1 MTKSLNV
8 TLISTY
14 DLGHQ
19 PFGLAS
25 LAAWLRAE
33 DANVTCNDT
42 SVSPLAEDAVRA
54 SGLIC
59 IHLAMHTATRL
70 ALELL
75 PRIRALNGNA
85 HLCFFGLYGPPNA
98 EILADYGPCSIIG
111 GEFEAEIASLYR
123 RLVSGDNPPA
133 NAVTV
138 STNKLAFRAPDRSGL
153 AHLDQYASLG
163 IGPETRIA
171 GYTEASRGCKH
182 VCRHCPIVPIYGGR
196 FRTVPVDVVLA
207 DIRGQVAAGAQHISF
222 GDPDFF
228 NGPGHAKRVIDAFH
242 EEFPEITF
250 DATIKIEHLLSQQH
264 RLAWLR
270 QCGCLF
276 VTTAVE
282 ATDDHILEILDKG
295 HSRADFITAA
305 KLAREAGLVLS
316 PTFVPFTPWTSL
328 AGYRDLLQL
337 ILELGLAA
345 QVAPVQLAIR
355 LLVPAGSLLLDH
367 PQMPATKF
375 APEQLS
381 HPWRNPDPAVD
392 ALQRT
397 LAAEVEAG
405 EAQGLNRF
413 EIFAQL
419 WRLTHAALGL
429 AAAPISLDAAGPEI
443 PQMSEPWY
451 CCAEPTEL
459 QRARL

>member
-1 MTKSLNV
+1 MNV

-25 LAAWLRAE
+25 LAAWLGAE
-33 DANVTCNDT
+33 GAHVVCNDT
-42 SVSPLAEDAVRA
+42 AVCALDDDAVRSA
-54 SGLIC
+54 NLIC

-70 ALELL
+70 ALELM
-75 PRIRALNGNA
+75 PRIRALNGGA
-85 HLCFFGLYGPPNA
+85 HICFFGLYGPPNA
-98 EILADYGPCSIIG
+98 DALSAYAPCSVIG
-111 GEFEAEIASLYR
+111 GEFEAEITKLYR
-123 RLVSGDNPPA
+123 RLSVSGRWSSTE
-133 NAVTV
+133 VTI
-138 STNKLAFRAPDRSGL
+138 STEKLAFRTPERGGL
-153 AHLDQYASLG
+153 PSLDQYASLT
-163 IGPETRIA
+163 IGAETRIA

-182 VCRHCPIVPIYGGR
+182 LCRHCPVVPIYGGR
-196 FRTVPVDVVLA
+196 FRIVPVDVVLA
-207 DIRGQVAAGAQHISF
+207 DIGAQAAAGARHISF

-228 NGPGHAKRVIDAFH
+228 NGPGHAERVITAFH
-242 EEFPEITF
+242 AAFPDITY
-250 DATIKIEHLLSQQH
+250 DVTIKIEHLLAEAH

-270 QCGCLF
+270 ETGCLF

-282 ATDDHILEILDKG
+282 ATDDKILKILDKG
-295 HSRADFITAA
+295 HSRADFISAA
-305 KLAREAGLVLS
+305 KLARDAGLILS

-337 ILELGLAA
+337 ILELGLVG

-355 LLVPAGSLLLDH
+355 LLVPAGSLLLAIPDLH
-367 PQMPATKF
+367 LEDF

-392 ALQRT
+392 ALQR
-397 LAAEVEAG
+397 AVQAQVEAG
-405 EAQGLNRF
+405 EAQGLSRVD
-413 EIFAQL
+413 IFAGL
-419 WRLTHAALGL
+419 WRLTHEALGI
-429 AAAPISLDAAGPEI
+429 AAAPITPEAEGPDI

>member
-1 MTKSLNV
+1 VNV

-25 LAAWLRAE
+25 LAAWLGAE
-33 DANVTCNDT
+33 GAEVTCNDT
-42 SVSPLAEDAVRA
+42 AVIPLNEDAVSA
-54 SGLIC
+54 SALIC

-75 PRIRALNGNA
+75 PRIRVLNGNA
-85 HLCFFGLYGPPNA
+85 HICFFGLYGPPNA
-98 EILADYGPCSIIG
+98 KILADYAPCSIIG
-111 GEFEAEIASLYR
+111 GEFEAEITSLHR
-123 RLVSGDNPPA
+123 RLANGEATGNP
-133 NAVTV
+133 VTV
-138 STNKLAFRAPDRSGL
+138 STDRLDFQIPDRSDL
-153 AHLDQYASLG
+153 AGLDQYASLN
-163 IGPETRIA
+163 IGAETRVA

-182 VCRHCPIVPIYGGR
+182 LCRHCPVVPIYGGR

-207 DIRGQVAAGAQHISF
+207 DIRSQVASGARHISF

-228 NGPGHAKRVIDAFH
+228 NGPGHAERVITAFH

-250 DATIKIEHLLSQQH
+250 DATIKIEHLLNQRH
-264 RLAWLR
+264 RMAWLR
-270 QCGCLF
+270 DSGCLF

-282 ATDDHILEILDKG
+282 ATDDNILKILDKG

-305 KLAREAGLVLS
+305 KLARAAGLNLS

-337 ILELGLAA
+337 ILELGLTG

-367 PQMPATKF
+367 PDLHDTSF

-392 ALQRT
+392 ALQRSVQ
-397 LAAEVEAG
+397 AEVEDG
-405 EAQGLNRF
+405 EAQGLSRA
-413 EIFAQL
+413 EIFAHL
-419 WRLTHAALGL
+419 WRLAHEALGL
-429 AAAPISLDAAGPEI
+429 AAAPISLDTSGPDI

-459 QRARL
+459 QRTGL

>member
-1 MTKSLNV
+1 MTQSLNI
-8 TLISTY
+8 TLVSTY

-25 LAAWLRAE
+25 LAAWLGAE
-33 DANVTCNDT
+33 GAQVTCNDT
-42 SVSPLAEDAVRA
+42 AVSPLDEDAVREA
-54 SGLIC
+54 NLIC

-70 ALELL
+70 AVELL
-75 PRIRALNGNA
+75 PRIRALNKSA
-85 HLCFFGLYGPPNA
+85 HICFFGLYSPPNA
-98 EILADYGPCSIIG
+98 DILGNCGPCSFIG

-123 RLVSGDNPPA
+123 KLASGDNLPGH
-133 NAVTV
+133 AVTV
-138 STNKLAFRAPDRSGL
+138 STDKLAHRTPDRGGL
-153 AHLDQYASLG
+153 PGLGEYASLK

-182 VCRHCPIVPIYGGR
+182 LCRHCPVVPIYGGR

-207 DIRGQVAAGAQHISF
+207 DIRGQVAGGAQHISF

-228 NGPGHAKRVIDAFH
+228 NGPGHAQRLIDAFH
-242 EEFPEITF
+242 AEFPEITF

-270 QCGCLF
+270 DSGCLF

-282 ATDDHILEILDKG
+282 ATDDHILEVLDKG
-295 HSRADFITAA
+295 HSRADFIAAA

-337 ILELGLAA
+337 ILELGLTG

-367 PQMPATKF
+367 PDLQGARF

-381 HPWRNPDPAVD
+381 HPWSNPDPAVD
-392 ALQRT
+392 DLQRSVQ
-397 LAAEVEAG
+397 AEVESA
-405 EAQGLNRF
+405 EAQGLSRA
-413 EIFAQL
+413 EIFARL
-419 WRLTHAALGL
+419 WHLAHEAMGL
-429 AAAPISLDAAGPEI
+429 AAAPISLDASGPDI

>member
-1 MTKSLNV
+1 VNV

-25 LAAWLRAE
+25 LAAWLGDEGAG
-33 DANVTCNDT
+33 VTCNDT
-42 SVSPLAEDAVRA
+42 AVSPLAEDAVRA
-54 SGLIC
+54 SELIC

-75 PRIRALNGNA
+75 PRIRALNGSA
-85 HLCFFGLYGPPNA
+85 HICFFGLYGPPNA
-98 EILADYGPCSIIG
+98 DILGDFAPCSIIG
-111 GEFEAEIASLYR
+111 GEFEADITSLYR
-123 RLVSGDNPPA
+123 RLADADNRKIEAVMVSMD
-133 NAVTV
+133 
-138 STNKLAFRAPDRSGL
+138 KLAHRTPDRSGL
-153 AHLDQYASLG
+153 PGLDQYASLK
-163 IGPETRIA
+163 IGPETRIV

-182 VCRHCPIVPIYGGR
+182 LCRHCPVVPIYGGR

-207 DIRGQVAAGAQHISF
+207 DIRSQVAKGAQHISF

-228 NGPGHAKRVIDAFH
+228 NGPGHAERVIDAFH
-242 EEFPEITF
+242 AEFPEITF

-270 QCGCLF
+270 DSGCLF

-295 HSRADFITAA
+295 HSRADFILAA
-305 KLAREAGLVLS
+305 DLAREAGLVLS

-328 AGYRDLLQL
+328 TGYRDLLQL
-337 ILELGLAA
+337 VLELGLTE
-345 QVAPVQLAIR
+345 QVAPIQLVIR

-367 PQMPATKF
+367 PDLHWASF
-375 APEQLS
+375 APEKLS
-381 HPWRNPDPAVD
+381 HPWHNPDPAVD
-392 ALQRT
+392 TLQRT
-397 LAAEVEAG
+397 LAAEVESA
-405 EAQGLNRF
+405 EAQGLSRA
-413 EIFAQL
+413 EIFARL
-419 WRLTHAALGL
+419 WRLTHEALGD
-429 AAAPISLDAAGPEI
+429 AAAPINLDASGPEI

>member
-1 MTKSLNV
+1 
-8 TLISTY
+8 
-14 DLGHQ
+14 
-19 PFGLAS
+19 
-25 LAAWLRAE
+25 
-33 DANVTCNDT
+33 
-42 SVSPLAEDAVRA
+42 
-54 SGLIC
+54 
-59 IHLAMHTATRL
+59 MHTASRL

-75 PRIRALNGNA
+75 PRIRALNGTA
-85 HLCFFGLYGPPNA
+85 HICFFGLYGPPNA
-98 EILADYGPCSIIG
+98 DILGAYGPSSIIG

-123 RLVSGDNPPA
+123 RLADAGEPPG
-133 NAVTV
+133 NAVTI
-138 STNKLAFRAPDRSGL
+138 STGKLAFRTPDRSGL
-153 AHLDQYASLG
+153 PGLDQYANLN

-182 VCRHCPIVPIYGGR
+182 LCRHCPVVPIYGGR

-207 DIRGQVAAGAQHISF
+207 DIRGQVAKGARHISF

-228 NGPGHAKRVIDAFH
+228 NGPGHAERVIDAFH
-242 EEFPEITF
+242 NAFPEITF
-250 DATIKIEHLLSQQH
+250 DATIKIEHLLSQRH

-270 QCGCLF
+270 ENGCLF

-282 ATDDHILEILDKG
+282 AADDHILEILDKG

-305 KLAREAGLVLS
+305 NLAREAGLILS

-328 AGYRDLLQL
+328 TGYRDLLHL
-337 ILELGLAA
+337 ILELGLTG

-367 PQMPATKF
+367 PDLHGARF

-397 LAAEVEAG
+397 VQAEVESA
-405 EAQGLNRF
+405 EAEGLSRA
-413 EIFAQL
+413 EIFARL
-419 WRLTHAALGL
+419 WRLTHEALGL
-429 AAAPISLDAAGPEI
+429 AAAPISPDSGGPEI

>member
-1 MTKSLNV
+1 VNV

-25 LAAWLRAE
+25 LAAWLNAE
-33 DANVTCNDT
+33 GAHVVCNDT
-42 SVSPLAEDAVRA
+42 AVAALDEEALRRA
-54 SGLIC
+54 DLIC

-75 PRIRALNGNA
+75 PRIRALNGGA
-85 HLCFFGLYGPPNA
+85 HICFFGLYGPPNA
-98 EILADYGPCSIIG
+98 DALSGYAPYSIVG
-111 GEFEAEIASLYR
+111 GEFEAEITGLYQH
-123 RLVSGDNPPA
+123 LAGGGVPPNSG
-133 NAVTV
+133 VTV
-138 STNKLAFRAPDRSGL
+138 STEKLAFRTPERDALPP
-153 AHLDQYASLG
+153 LDQYASLA
-163 IGPETRIA
+163 IGTETRVA

-182 VCRHCPIVPIYGGR
+182 LCRHCPVVPIYGGR

-207 DIRGQVAAGAQHISF
+207 DIGAQVAAGAGHISF

-228 NGPGHAKRVIDAFH
+228 NGPGHAHRVITAFH
-242 EEFPEITF
+242 GAFPDISY
-250 DATIKIEHLLSQQH
+250 DCTIKIEHLLAERR
-264 RLAWLR
+264 RLPWLR
-270 QCGCLF
+270 ETGCLF

-282 ATDDHILEILDKG
+282 ATDDKILKILDKG

-305 KLAREAGLVLS
+305 NLARDAGLILS

-328 AGYRDLLQL
+328 TGYRDLLQL
-337 ILELGLAA
+337 VLELGLVG
-345 QVAPVQLAIR
+345 QVAPIQLAIR
-355 LLVPAGSLLLDH
+355 LLVPQGSLLLEHSDM
-367 PQMPATKF
+367 QLDGF

-381 HPWRNPDPAVD
+381 HQWRNPDPEVD
-392 ALQRT
+392 ALQR
-397 LAAEVEAG
+397 AVQAQVETG
-405 EAQGLNRF
+405 EAQGLSRGD
-413 EIFAQL
+413 IFAGL
-419 WRLTHAALGL
+419 WRLAHAALGI
-429 AAAPISLDAAGPEI
+429 AAAPIIRPDVDRVI